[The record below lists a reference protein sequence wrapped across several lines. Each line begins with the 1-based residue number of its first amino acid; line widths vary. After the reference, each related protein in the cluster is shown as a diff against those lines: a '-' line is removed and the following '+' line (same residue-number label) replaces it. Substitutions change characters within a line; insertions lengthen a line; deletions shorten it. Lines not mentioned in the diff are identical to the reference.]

1 MLCIWWDQLGVVY
14 YELLQPNERITGK
27 VYRRQLM
34 RLNKLILEGH
44 AITIS
49 SAAKYANYVF
59 FVDHE
64 IRAVAGDPL
73 VILYQTLQRWQR
85 RHIHCT

>member
-14 YELLQPNERITGK
+14 YELLQPNERITGEL
-27 VYRRQLM
+27 VSRT
-34 RLNKLILEGH
+34 H
-44 AITIS
+44 TITIS
-49 SAAKYANYVF
+49 SAAKYAIYVF

-64 IRAVAGDPL
+64 IRGVSGDLL
-73 VILYQTLQRWQR
+73 VILHQTLQRWQR